1 MHPKRKQ
8 RLLLITVLVAGVS
21 IAAGLILYS
30 LSSGINLFYPPAD
43 IAAGKAPL
51 DKRIRVGGM
60 VVPGSV
66 QRDEKTLKVNFKLTD
81 YKDQLAVTYEGI
93 LPDLFAEDEGA
104 VAAGYLQKDG
114 SFVADEVLAKHDEN
128 YMPPEVME
136 TLQQP
141 DYQGGQKEHYQK
153 KY

>member
-8 RLLLITVLVAGVS
+8 RLLLITALVVGVS
-21 IAAGLILYS
+21 IAVGLILYS

-66 QRDEKTLKVNFKLTD
+66 KRDETTLKVSFKLTD
-81 YKDQLAVTYEGI
+81 YDGELAVSFEGI
-93 LPDLFAEDEGA
+93 LPDLFAENEGA
-104 VAAGYLQKDG
+104 VAAGYLQEDG

-136 TLQQP
+136 TLKQP
-141 DYQGGQKEHYQK
+141 NASYESKP
-153 KY
+153 